1 MKKISLME
9 RILNS
14 LEVFILFFDSLQ
26 FKAVESSINAL
37 SIKQQVISQNISNKE
52 TPDYKQKNV
61 SFANVLEDAV
71 GNKDNTKYKFQ
82 VNITDDTNTTI
93 NVDGNNVD
101 SDQQSI
107 ELYATYVQHAAL
119 VQKINATFTQLRVVS
134 SANFN

>member
-1 MKKISLME
+1 M
-9 RILNS
+9 
-14 LEVFILFFDSLQ
+14 EVFILFFDSLQ

>member
-1 MKKISLME
+1 
-9 RILNS
+9 
-14 LEVFILFFDSLQ
+14 LFFDSLQ

-61 SFANVLEDAV
+61 LFANVLEDAV
-71 GNKDNTKYKFQ
+71 GNNDNTKYKFQ
-82 VNITDDTNTTI
+82 VNITDDTSTTI

-101 SDQQSI
+101 SDQQSV
-107 ELYATYVQHAAL
+107 ELYATYLQHAAL
-119 VQKINATFTQLRVVS
+119 VQKMNATFTQLRVVS